1 MVRQKCWLIQPMV
14 EAPKGT
20 RRVSLMM
27 STKRLKRP
35 GLASK
40 VRLHTWTQSVPPRGS
55 GWVDDQQCNIANDF
69 EFAALTHPLPRC
81 GTDRVQQRFRTFEA
95 KPSVQFFSRMTT
107 CGATSK
113 CFQGLNLFFIG
124 KHLRLRRDSHI
135 TQGWPCFDRVLMI
148 DYEQEISRNDG

>member
-1 MVRQKCWLIQPMV
+1 MV

-69 EFAALTHPLPRC
+69 EFAALTLPLPRC

-95 KPSVQFFSRMTT
+95 KPVSSQQCSTSRGTFSST
-107 CGATSK
+107 APK
-113 CFQGLNLFFIG
+113 
-124 KHLRLRRDSHI
+124 
-135 TQGWPCFDRVLMI
+135 TQTYQSPFVL
-148 DYEQEISRNDG
+148 